1 MYLEFRAAFMIF
13 MAQSHSVHVLWFL
26 VHKSTSVDLRKSNI
40 IKSLAYFI

>member
-26 VHKSTSVDLRKSNI
+26 VPKSTCVDLRKNSI
-40 IKSLAYFI
+40 IKRLAHFI